1 MASNNLSSSRF
12 LQDKPMEEK
21 WCKNHNHD
29 SQYQLFTKRSILN
42 FILHVLSTFP
52 AYYESNIN
60 ATITLNDIFGIKII
74 NETENY
80 NHLNYIIIGE
90 ALHPKTALSSKQCGA
105 CKRCVMYS
113 QASAKQSP
121 LRV

>member
-1 MASNNLSSSRF
+1 MVQEPQSWLTIST
-12 LQDKPMEEK
+12 
-21 WCKNHNHD
+21 
-29 SQYQLFTKRSILN
+29 FTKRSILN

-60 ATITLNDIFGIKII
+60 ATITLNDIFGMKII

-121 LRV
+121 LRVWDLMRPKARVY